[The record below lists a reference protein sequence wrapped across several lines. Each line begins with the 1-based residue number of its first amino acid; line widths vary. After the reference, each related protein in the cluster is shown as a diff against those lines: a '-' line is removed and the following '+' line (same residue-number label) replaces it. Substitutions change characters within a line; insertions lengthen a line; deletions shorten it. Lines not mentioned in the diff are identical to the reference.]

1 MSDQLSDKLS
11 DLSKTAGV
19 DLNALKDKYRNIQRE
34 SAQIN
39 ASTLS
44 AKETKDLERLN
55 NYKIC
60 KACLGKGTVKTIYN
74 HMVLERDC
82 EECDGDSIILTKERI
97 EEIAKGLS

>member
-1 MSDQLSDKLS
+1 MADQLSNTLNN
-11 DLSKTAGV
+11 LSKTAGV

-34 SAQIN
+34 TAQCN
-39 ASTLS
+39 ASSLS

-60 KACLGKGTVKTIYN
+60 KTCLGKGTVKTIYN

-82 EECDGDSIILTKERI
+82 EECDGDSIILTQERI
-97 EEIAKGLS
+97 DEIAKGLS